1 MAHGTTLPAPVRA
14 VMPRSPRALVEP
26 GQEPAGLRVEVEGQR
41 FRVQSARFST
51 QWLPDTPSNRHLT
64 VVWLRLLR
72 DAHDKPCFTLQELAL
87 LVGRA
92 NRQAAS
98 QHLEDFRQCG
108 EDFRAFVL
116 RKRKVDATG
125 VDAVLA
131 ALLQTPLAGPTEVL
145 ARVQQRLDR
154 HDLSAANIE
163 SALEQISCIPV
174 LRTLRRQLKAGQVHY
189 QEAWLLTELLETR
202 SLSVPPSAA
211 WSGPSAD
218 RGMQLTDP
226 TALAALVTPE
236 LPLAQVPSSL
246 CGRTCLM
253 TLFYWNVPLSVLGRW
268 CGVHKT
274 TILRWVLGLAL
285 ALWPLIARWI
295 LARVKAQMVY
305 VDEKWLKIRGRW
317 HYWFVVLDVATEL
330 PVLAALL
337 PSRSQWACRWLGRQ
351 LRLLKNVPQVLIT
364 DGLPAYAA
372 MVPGAKHV
380 LCRFH
385 HQQSIT
391 RWLKQHF
398 TTEEEITTRKRV
410 MKKVLQTH
418 DKRTVRRR
426 LARLREQA
434 PTLGIT
440 TWITHVEAKLPQ
452 LICSVGSTRLPSPTN
467 ALERFF
473 RAFQRFY
480 ATRGG
485 LHSVLSGKREL
496 LLFLVVYVF
505 TQRTSTGQA
514 PIEVIVPE
522 ARSMPL
528 YRLINDPFRALQER
542 GDVKR
547 EAKMADLL
555 RSQGGCSLD
564 AVRRYHA
571 TLTAKAS

>member
-1 MAHGTTLPAPVRA
+1 MAHGTTLPAPVRE
-14 VMPRSPRALVEP
+14 VMPHSPRALVDP
-26 GQEPAGLRVEVEGQR
+26 GQEPGGLRGEVDGPR
-41 FRVQSARFST
+41 FRVQSARVST

-72 DAHDKPCFTLQELAL
+72 DAHDKPCFTLQELAP
-87 LVGRA
+87 LVGSA

-116 RKRKVDATG
+116 RKRKVDAPV

-131 ALLQTPLAGPTEVL
+131 TLLQTPLAGPTELL

-154 HDLSAANIE
+154 PDLSAANIA
-163 SALEQISCIPV
+163 SALEQISCVPV
-174 LRTLRRQLKAGQVHY
+174 LRTLRRQLEAGQVHY

-202 SLSVPPSAA
+202 SWSVPPPAG

-218 RGMQLTDP
+218 RGMQLADP
-226 TALAALVTPE
+226 TTLAALVTPE
-236 LPLAQVPSSL
+236 LPLAQVPGSL
-246 CGRTCLM
+246 CGLTCLM

-285 ALWPLIARWI
+285 ALWPLIAPWI
-295 LARVKAQMVY
+295 QARVKAQMVY

-351 LRLLKNVPQVLIT
+351 LRLLKQGPQVLIT

-372 MVPGAKHV
+372 MVPGAKHI

-385 HQQSIT
+385 HQQSVT
-391 RWLKQHF
+391 RWLQQHF

-410 MKKVLQTH
+410 MKNVFQTH

-452 LICSVGSTRLPSPTN
+452 LICSVGSTRLPSTTN

-485 LHSVLSGKREL
+485 FHSVLSGKRAL

-505 TQRTSTGQA
+505 TQRASTGQA

-528 YRLINDPFRALQER
+528 YRLINDPFRALQEW

-555 RSQGGCSLD
+555 RPQE
-564 AVRRYHA
+564 AA
-571 TLTAKAS
+571 A